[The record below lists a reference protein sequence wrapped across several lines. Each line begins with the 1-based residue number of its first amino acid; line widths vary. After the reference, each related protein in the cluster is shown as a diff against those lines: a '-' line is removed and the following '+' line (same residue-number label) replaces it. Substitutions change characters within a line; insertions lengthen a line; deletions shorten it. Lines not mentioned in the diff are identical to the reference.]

1 MSNKE
6 ETTPIKDQDTKI
18 DSQENNGTELNVEKN
33 LENNSEDNL
42 ENNLEKK
49 IEELND
55 KLLRSLAENQ
65 NLRKIHEK
73 EREDLIKYSSS
84 SFAREI
90 LNLADNLE
98 RAFVLFKDNPK
109 FKSDEFKDT
118 MLGIELIEKE
128 LVNSFDKNGIKSFE
142 SVGKKFDPNFHQALN
157 EVESEQEDGMV
168 INEIQKGYM
177 LNDRLL
183 RPALVSISKKK
194 TNANS

>member
-1 MSNKE
+1 MNNKE

-33 LENNSEDNL
+33 LENNSENNL

-98 RAFVLFKDNPK
+98 RAFSLFKDNPK
-109 FKSDEFKDT
+109 FKLDEFKDT

-157 EVESEQEDGMV
+157 EVESEQEDGTV

-194 TNANS
+194 ATTNS